1 MTQAAVLTV
10 GDELLAGRV
19 ENTNASWLARRLTE
33 RGVEVAEIQ
42 VVPDRIARIRD
53 AVARH
58 ADAYDATLV
67 TGGVGGTP
75 DDVTVDG
82 VAAAFDREV
91 VVHPEARASVARA
104 VEGMDS
110 EVDVDAWAQV
120 PEGAAVLHN
129 DEGLSPGCA
138 LRGVYVL
145 PGIPSE
151 MKAMFES
158 VVDEFRGDRHTAAFA
173 ATGSESNLVPH
184 LRRARERF
192 DAAVGCYPTPG
203 EDHKRV
209 TVTSGDEALAREARD
224 WLAERVAAE
233 TEADVTLGVESE

>member
-1 MTQAAVLTV
+1 MQASVLTV

-19 ENTNASWLARRLTE
+19 ENTNATWLARRLTE

-42 VVPDRIARIRD
+42 VVPDRVGRIRE
-53 AVARH
+53 AVRRH
-58 ADAYDATLV
+58 AGAYDATLV

-91 VVHPEARASVARA
+91 AVHPEARAAVAEA
-104 VEGMDS
+104 VAEMDS

-120 PEGAAVLHN
+120 PAGARVLHN
-129 DEGLSPGCA
+129 EEGLSPGCA
-138 LRGVYVL
+138 IEGVYAM
-145 PGIPSE
+145 PGIPDE
-151 MKAMFES
+151 MQAMFES
-158 VVDEFRGDRHTAAFA
+158 VAGEFDGERHTAAFA

-209 TVTSGDEALAREARD
+209 TVTAADADLAEEARD
-224 WLAERVAAE
+224 WLAERVRKETDAAVSIE
-233 TEADVTLGVESE
+233 PAD

>member
-1 MTQAAVLTV
+1 MQASVLTV

-19 ENTNASWLARRLTE
+19 ENTNATWLARRLTD

-42 VVPDRIARIRD
+42 VIPDRVERIRD
-53 AVARH
+53 AVRRH

-91 VVHPEARASVARA
+91 TVHPEARAAVVEAVA
-104 VEGMDS
+104 GMDS
-110 EVDVDAWAQV
+110 DVDVDAWAQV
-120 PEGAAVLHN
+120 PAGARVLHN
-129 DEGLSPGCA
+129 EEGLSPGCA
-138 LRGVYVL
+138 VEGVYAM
-145 PGIPSE
+145 PGIPGE
-151 MKAMFES
+151 MKAVFES
-158 VVDEFRGDRHTAAFA
+158 IAAEFAGERHTAVFA
-173 ATGSESNLVPH
+173 ATGSESSLVPH

-192 DAAVGCYPTPG
+192 DATVGCYPTPG

-209 TVTSGDEALAREARD
+209 TVAAADAGLAREARD
-224 WLAERVAAE
+224 WLSERVRRE
-233 TEADVTLGVESE
+233 TDADVTVGGE